1 MVLFYCTF
9 TATFNTIN
17 TTVQCTLYIIQYV
30 YWRINWDVVVNLS
43 RDGLANVYCIAH
55 RTTEATV
62 QGSNLACLILSRY
75 TVKSQREAPSQPAKI
90 IHI

>member
-17 TTVQCTLYIIQYV
+17 TTVHCTLYSMYIGELIGMWWSIFLEMV
-30 YWRINWDVVVNLS
+30 WP
-43 RDGLANVYCIAH
+43 CIAH